1 MSEFDTLL
9 KNMVNE
15 VDVPVSELEKIDS
28 EGHIRNLKLKYL
40 DLKFRNKEEVN
51 DLMTPVVAARLNKSK
66 RSLWSKFL
74 IWSGVRK
81 FDEISIDQLRR
92 LSPNDQR
99 KYLQK
104 KYAFYGLNPTV

>member
-1 MSEFDTLL
+1 MTDFEKLFEH
-9 KNMVNE
+9 MVDE
-15 VDVPVSELEKIDS
+15 VQIPLIELEKIDTA
-28 EGHIRNLKLKYL
+28 GDLRRLKLKYL
-40 DLKFRNKEEVN
+40 DLKFRTKENLAE
-51 DLMTPVVAARLNKSK
+51 LMTPVTIAGLNKSK

-81 FDEISIDQLRR
+81 FDEISIEQLRR
-92 LSPNDQR
+92 LSPNAQR